1 MNDSSLPISDGPYS
15 PPPVYDCRAILTLP
29 TGADHTYYAVVGN
42 LSEVTG
48 SGATE
53 RDCLRDLVTK
63 FKNRLQEFREAG
75 EEIPWTEPPISPNPG
90 QQQRWI
96 PVHL

>member
-1 MNDSSLPISDGPYS
+1 MSDHSLPISDGPNS

-29 TGADHTYYAVVGN
+29 TGADHTYYAVAAN
-42 LSEVTG
+42 LSEITG
-48 SGATE
+48 KGATE

-63 FKNRLQEFREAG
+63 FKARLQEFHAAG
-75 EEIPWTEPPISPNPG
+75 ESIPWTDPPIAANPG
-90 QQQRWI
+90 QQMRWI

>member
-1 MNDSSLPISDGPYS
+1 MNDSLLPITDGPGT

-29 TGADHTYYAVVGN
+29 TGAEHTYHAVAGN
-42 LSEVTG
+42 LPEVTG

-53 RDCLRDLVTK
+53 RDCLRDRVTK
-63 FKNRLQEFREAG
+63 FKARLQEYRAAG
-75 EEIPWTEPPISPNPG
+75 KEVPWTDPPIAPTPG